1 VKKLIVTLFTL
12 IFISNSVIAENTE
25 SSVNSLFHIGQMNS
39 YDKHFALFFKTRDKA
54 VLARGEDYN
63 YVTDFPQDLY
73 IYNYKT
79 KISSPLISYE
89 WFPSQA
95 KYLLE
100 SYDYP
105 VFPEDFAYYLLKDN
119 NTLVMISAI
128 KNINKNFKFDI
139 ANKKLNRYPSNGKFD
154 FIISSIAKDCGYSNL
169 KENYKCNYYK
179 PLISNNLIN

>member
-1 VKKLIVTLFTL
+1 MKKLIVTLFTL

-25 SSVNSLFHIGQMNS
+25 SSANNLFHIGQMNS

-154 FIISSIAKDCGYSNL
+154 FIISSIAKDCGHSNL

>member
-1 VKKLIVTLFTL
+1 MKKLIVTLFTL

-39 YDKHFALFFKTRDKA
+39 YNKHFALFFKTRDKA

>member
-1 VKKLIVTLFTL
+1 MKKLIVTLFTL

-39 YDKHFALFFKTRDKA
+39 YNKHFALFFKTRDKT

-128 KNINKNFKFDI
+128 KDINKNFKFDI

>member
-1 VKKLIVTLFTL
+1 VKKFIVTLFTL
-12 IFISNSVIAENTE
+12 IFISNSVIGENTK

-139 ANKKLNRYPSNGKFD
+139 VNKKLKRYPSNGKFD

>member
-1 VKKLIVTLFTL
+1 VIKLIVTLFTL
-12 IFISNSVIAENTE
+12 IFISNSAIAENTE

-39 YDKHFALFFKTRDKA
+39 HDKNFSLYFKTREKA
-54 VLARGEDYN
+54 ILARGEDFN

-73 IYNYKT
+73 IYDYKT
-79 KISSPLISYE
+79 KTSSPLISYE
-89 WFPSQA
+89 WFPSQV

-100 SYDYP
+100 DYNFP

-128 KNINKNFKFDI
+128 KNIKKNFKFDI
-139 ANKKLNRYPSNGKFD
+139 ANKKLNHYPSSGKLD
-154 FIISSIAKDCGYSNL
+154 FIISSIAKNCGHSNL
-169 KENYKCNYYK
+169 KENYKCSYYK